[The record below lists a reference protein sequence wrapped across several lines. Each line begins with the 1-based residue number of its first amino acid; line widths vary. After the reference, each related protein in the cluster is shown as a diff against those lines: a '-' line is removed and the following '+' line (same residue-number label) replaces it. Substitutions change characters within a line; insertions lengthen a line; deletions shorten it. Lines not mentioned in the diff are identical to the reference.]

1 MLLVTGDRQQL
12 KTCGRPTGK
21 WLLSVLLARRSK
33 PQPPSND
40 GEACVDVGRSR
51 GLGPVRSDAGA
62 LRYDLA
68 GVLVQGAGLGN
79 GFHRFLDLRVG
90 LELDLGA
97 FLLAEAGK
105 EDFLLDLALDPVE
118 VFADF
123 GLGVANVVLAHIVA
137 QVAQHSVV
145 NFKAL
150 GDGGPRAEVEARE
163 APHTLVG
170 VEEDVGAQQGLFELA
185 ELRRGDLDVRRDA
198 TAAGYLAATVGELD
212 LRRML
217 GNFALVVIFVERDG
231 FVVALNET
239 AAGRVVTRGG
249 KREAGVFA
257 EWRDGLHQAL
267 AESGFADDEAAIMVL
282 HGARNDFGGGGGI
295 AVHENYERDVIT
307 LIAANGVVAALGGSA
322 AVVRDDELIF
332 VEEHVADSHGFVE
345 QAARIAAH
353 VENQAV
359 ERGRVQL
366 LECISDFAVGGF
378 VEAGEADVADA
389 GSQ

>member
-1 MLLVTGDRQQL
+1 MPSAIG
-12 KTCGRPTGK
+12 
-21 WLLSVLLARRSK
+21 
-33 PQPPSND
+33 QP
-40 GEACVDVGRSR
+40 
-51 GLGPVRSDAGA
+51 
-62 LRYDLA
+62 
-68 GVLVQGAGLGN
+68 
-79 GFHRFLDLRVG
+79 
-90 LELDLGA
+90 
-97 FLLAEAGK
+97 
-105 EDFLLDLALDPVE
+105 DF
-118 VFADF
+118 
-123 GLGVANVVLAHIVA
+123 
-137 QVAQHSVV
+137 
-145 NFKAL
+145 
-150 GDGGPRAEVEARE
+150 RW
-163 APHTLVG
+163 
-170 VEEDVGAQQGLFELA
+170 
-185 ELRRGDLDVRRDA
+185 
-198 TAAGYLAATVGELD
+198 
-212 LRRML
+212 ML

-322 AVVRDDELIF
+322 AMVRDDELIF

>member
-137 QVAQHSVV
+137 QVSQHSVV

-150 GDGGPRAEVEARE
+150 GDGRPRAEVVSRE

-170 VEEDVGAQQGLFELA
+170 VEEDVGAQQGFFELA
-185 ELRRGDLDVRRDA
+185 EL
-198 TAAGYLAATVGELD
+198 
-212 LRRML
+212 
-217 GNFALVVIFVERDG
+217 
-231 FVVALNET
+231 
-239 AAGRVVTRGG
+239 TRGG
-249 KREAGVFA
+249 KREAGIFA
-257 EWRDGLHQAL
+257 ERRDGLHQAL
-267 AESGFADDEAAIMVL
+267 AESGFADYEAAIMVL
-282 HGARNDFGGGGGI
+282 HGARNDFCSGGGI
-295 AVHENYERDVIT
+295 AVDENYKRDVIT
-307 LIAANGVVAALGGSA
+307 LIAANGIVAALGGGA
-322 AVVRDDELIF
+322 AVMRDDELIF
-332 VEEHVADSHGFVE
+332 IQEHVADSYG
-345 QAARIAAH
+345 
-353 VENQAV
+353 
-359 ERGRVQL
+359 L
-366 LECISDFAVGGF
+366 
-378 VEAGEADVADA
+378 
-389 GSQ
+389 